1 MGSKPLRT
9 KRKSASIESCLRP
22 LGATIDMATPDMW
35 TSNRLWEGGIVA
47 LIFTKRQLKGRG
59 GYWVVSPSG
68 NCCELFKHQ
77 DLETDRV
84 KRQALL
90 HQIQQLMHER
100 VMFAPI
106 WLYIWPSGIGPRVE
120 EPALMLINP
129 FPWAAP
135 LEEVRLKQ
143 R

>member
-68 NCCELFKHQ
+68 NCCVFCFPGESPFRGSFLHFRPANSFLLFYLSLPVNSH
-77 DLETDRV
+77 R
-84 KRQALL
+84 R
-90 HQIQQLMHER
+90 
-100 VMFAPI
+100 
-106 WLYIWPSGIGPRVE
+106 S
-120 EPALMLINP
+120 
-129 FPWAAP
+129 AA
-135 LEEVRLKQ
+135 
-143 R
+143 

>member
-59 GYWVVSPSG
+59 GYWVVSLSG
-68 NCCELFKHQ
+68 NCCL
-77 DLETDRV
+77 
-84 KRQALL
+84 
-90 HQIQQLMHER
+90 
-100 VMFAPI
+100 
-106 WLYIWPSGIGPRVE
+106 GI
-120 EPALMLINP
+120 EPAIEIEIRTFQHQPCELGHTLQSLQTFRQQDRIC
-129 FPWAAP
+129 FIDRRHR
-135 LEEVRLKQ
+135 EGS
-143 R
+143 

>member
-1 MGSKPLRT
+1 MASKPLRT

-68 NCCELFKHQ
+68 NCCH
-77 DLETDRV
+77 R
-84 KRQALL
+84 
-90 HQIQQLMHER
+90 
-100 VMFAPI
+100 
-106 WLYIWPSGIGPRVE
+106 
-120 EPALMLINP
+120 NP
-129 FPWAAP
+129 F
-135 LEEVRLKQ
+135 Q
-143 R
+143 RELSMRKVEFPHSGSPCTSTVAYT

>member
-68 NCCELFKHQ
+68 NCCASRHEAKHPLASLLRTADTRKRALPTQAELC
-77 DLETDRV
+77 
-84 KRQALL
+84 
-90 HQIQQLMHER
+90 
-100 VMFAPI
+100 
-106 WLYIWPSGIGPRVE
+106 
-120 EPALMLINP
+120 
-129 FPWAAP
+129 
-135 LEEVRLKQ
+135 
-143 R
+143 

>member
-68 NCCELFKHQ
+68 NCCPIARIPVEVEHLDTFQ
-77 DLETDRV
+77 DTPKV
-84 KRQALL
+84 AMPHILL
-90 HQIQQLMHER
+90 PNIIHRCSDPCQE
-100 VMFAPI
+100 V
-106 WLYIWPSGIGPRVE
+106 SGV
-120 EPALMLINP
+120 L
-129 FPWAAP
+129 
-135 LEEVRLKQ
+135 
-143 R
+143 